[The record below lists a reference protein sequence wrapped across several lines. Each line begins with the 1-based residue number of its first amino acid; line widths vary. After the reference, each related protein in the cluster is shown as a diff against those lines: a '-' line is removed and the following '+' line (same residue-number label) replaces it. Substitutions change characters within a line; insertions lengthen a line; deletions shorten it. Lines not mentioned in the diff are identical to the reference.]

1 MATLLRDLPRRAWA
15 AWTRAGGENTRS
27 DVEGA
32 LGLLGAG
39 LRIGL
44 VLQMLP
50 SLTTGV
56 DASDAP
62 RLYLVVWL
70 VTAGF
75 STAVAGACLVGR
87 RIPSGPGLALDL
99 VVTVVVTLLGFVVVP
114 VDDRIGTWSGFHGGL
129 AMAVLLTTCA
139 ATRTWA
145 WVLGVVVVIVANV
158 ALMAPLLDG
167 PRAESVLSTLV
178 TWIAVSAVARGAV
191 LALRRVAQDADS
203 ARARA
208 AELARADELRRARTA
223 FHNGVALMR
232 QLTDGP
238 DEVDDAWRDEL
249 RWRARAEARRMRSY
263 LRSGGDGR
271 ADAPSGT
278 RSLATVLRGA
288 ARSFDDLAP
297 ELVVDLARD
306 VQVGPEDAEALEAAV
321 VSVLLNV
328 RQHADAERVVVH
340 ADAVDDEWT
349 VTVHDDGRG
358 FDVETVPFGVGLD
371 ALVVGALNERGVRA
385 VVESDVGL
393 GTIVT
398 MTRVRAEEQATR

>member
-1 MATLLRDLPRRAWA
+1 
-15 AWTRAGGENTRS
+15 
-27 DVEGA
+27 
-32 LGLLGAG
+32 
-39 LRIGL
+39 
-44 VLQMLP
+44 
-50 SLTTGV
+50 
-56 DASDAP
+56 
-62 RLYLVVWL
+62 
-70 VTAGF
+70 
-75 STAVAGACLVGR
+75 
-87 RIPSGPGLALDL
+87 
-99 VVTVVVTLLGFVVVP
+99 
-114 VDDRIGTWSGFHGGL
+114 
-129 AMAVLLTTCA
+129 
-139 ATRTWA
+139 
-145 WVLGVVVVIVANV
+145 
-158 ALMAPLLDG
+158 
-167 PRAESVLSTLV
+167 
-178 TWIAVSAVARGAV
+178 
-191 LALRRVAQDADS
+191 
-203 ARARA
+203 
-208 AELARADELRRARTA
+208 
-223 FHNGVALMR
+223 
-232 QLTDGP
+232 
-238 DEVDDAWRDEL
+238 
-249 RWRARAEARRMRSY
+249 MRSY